1 MSARI
6 KPYTSTKV
14 IATVG
19 PASGSYEMIHELIH
33 AGVDVFRLNF
43 SHGSHEDHLKVIE
56 HISRLNQIHD
66 FSVGILADLQGPKI
80 RVGLVQDDSLE
91 MNQGDIFKI
100 HPGQKLSKDKDLYVS
115 YENLTQDIKPK
126 ERILIDDGKIVL
138 EVSEVKPRYLEVKV
152 IFGGILKSKK
162 GVNFPDSDLSIPA
175 LTEKDLADL
184 DFILTQ
190 PVNWIALSFVR
201 SAKNI
206 DDLRKVIKAKK
217 HDARIIAKIEKPE
230 AVKNIKA
237 IIRASDGIMVARGDL
252 GVEIPMEEL
261 PAIQKQVINLS
272 IKQSKTVIVATQ
284 MMESMIQNNSPTRA
298 EITDVANAVLQGA
311 DAVML
316 SGETAVGA
324 YPLLVVEHMKKIIHA
339 AENYGLSGT
348 TGPEPKAKSSTYIND
363 IVCFNAARIAD
374 EVEARAIIGVT
385 VSGYTAFKVSSFRP
399 KSKIFVFSSVRS
411 VLSTLNLVRG
421 VIGFY
426 YAEMRSIEQTH
437 SDLVTILKHKE
448 YLVDGDIVVHTGT
461 MPLTEKG
468 RTNMIRVARV

>member
-19 PASGSYEMIHELIH
+19 PASSSYEMIHELIH

-80 RVGLVQDDSLE
+80 RVGLVQDDALE

-115 YENLTQDIKPK
+115 YENLTLDIQPK

-138 EVSEVKPRYLEVKV
+138 EVAEVKPKYLEVKV
-152 IFGGILKSKK
+152 VFGGILKSKK

-184 DFILTQ
+184 EFILTQ

-206 DDLRKVIKAKK
+206 DDLRKAIKAKK
-217 HDARIIAKIEKPE
+217 HDALIIAKIEKPE

-324 YPLLVVEHMKKIIHA
+324 HPLLVVEHMKKIIHA
-339 AENYGLSGT
+339 AENYELTST

-374 EVEARAIIGVT
+374 EVEAKAIIGVT

>member
-1 MSARI
+1 MSLRI

-19 PASGSYEMIHELIH
+19 PASNSYEMIHELIH

-43 SHGSHEDHLKVIE
+43 SHGTHQDHLKVIE
-56 HISRLNQIHD
+56 HISKLNQIHD

-80 RVGLVQDDSLE
+80 RVGQVENDGIEMKQDV
-91 MNQGDIFKI
+91 IFKI
-100 HPGQKLSKDKDLYVS
+100 HPGQKTSKDTDLYVS
-115 YENLTQDIKPK
+115 YEHLTADIRQG

-138 EVSEVKPRYLEVKV
+138 KVAEVKPKFLEAKV
-152 IFGGILKSKK
+152 VFGGTLKSRK
-162 GVNFPDSDLSIPA
+162 GVNFPDSALSIPA

-184 DFILTQ
+184 EFILTQ

-201 SAKNI
+201 NAKNI
-206 DDLRKVIKAKK
+206 DELRKVIKAKK
-217 HDARIIAKIEKPE
+217 HDALIIAKIEKPE
-230 AVKNIKA
+230 AVKDIKA
-237 IIRASDGIMVARGDL
+237 IVRASDGIMVARGDL

-284 MMESMIQNNSPTRA
+284 MMESMITNNSPTRA
-298 EITDVANAVLQGA
+298 EITDVANAVLQGS

-316 SGETAVGA
+316 SGETAVGLH
-324 YPLLVVEHMKKIIHA
+324 PLVVVEHMKKIIHA
-339 AENYGLSGT
+339 AENYELSNT
-348 TGPEPKAKSSTYIND
+348 AGPTPKPKSNTFIND

-399 KSKIFVFSSVRS
+399 KSKIFVFSNVRS

-426 YAEMRSIEQTH
+426 YAELSSIEQTH
-437 SDLVTILKHKE
+437 KDLVTILKHKE
-448 YLVDGDIVVHTGT
+448 YLSEGDIVVHTGA
-461 MPLTEKG
+461 MPLSGKG